1 MFIFAARA
9 LVLLCLVSACTR
21 SAEGTVGLGEKKM
34 SEKKVLKHLNSEQ
47 IAVTQQCA
55 TENPFRNAYWDHHDA
70 GIYVDIVDGTPLFSS
85 KDKFDSG
92 TGWPSFSRPIEEKFV
107 ALKEDRSH
115 GMIRTEVK
123 SKGADSHLGH
133 VFEDGP
139 APTKKRFC
147 INSASLRFVSAL
159 NLEKEGYG
167 KYKDLFSKDVL
178 ESEKKKRSERVKS
191 GEFQEILL
199 AGGCFWGV
207 QDLIRKLPG
216 VMDTEVGYTG
226 GITDHPVYEEVKKGA
241 TGHAET
247 VRVVFDPKLL
257 SVEKL
262 LDLFFTLHDPTT
274 KNQQGNDMGSQY
286 RSVIF
291 YKGNAQKEA
300 ALKKIKE
307 WNDSGKWK
315 RPIVTEVVE
324 ASKFHSA
331 EGYHQDYLV
340 KNPDGYTCHYY
351 REF

>member
-1 MFIFAARA
+1 
-9 LVLLCLVSACTR
+9 
-21 SAEGTVGLGEKKM
+21 M
-34 SEKKVLKHLNSEQ
+34 SEKKILKHLSSEQ

-55 TENPFRNAYWDHHDA
+55 TENPFRNAYWDNHDA

-92 TGWPSFSRPIEEKFV
+92 TGWPSFTRPIEDKY
-107 ALKEDRSH
+107 LSLSEDKSH
-115 GMIRTEVK
+115 GLSRTEVK
-123 SKGADSHLGH
+123 SKKANSHLGH
-133 VFEDGP
+133 VFDDGP

-167 KYKDLFSKDVL
+167 KYKDLFSSETL
-178 ESEKKKRSERVKS
+178 ESERKKRMERMKK
-191 GEFQEILL
+191 GELQEILL

-216 VMDTEVGYTG
+216 VIDTEVGYAG
-226 GITDHPVYEEVKKGA
+226 GVTENPVYENVKKGA
-241 TGHAET
+241 TGHAES
-247 VRVVFDPKLL
+247 VRVVFDPRILG
-257 SVEKL
+257 VEKL

-274 KNQQGNDMGSQY
+274 KNQQGNDIGSQY
-286 RSVIF
+286 RSAIL
-291 YKGNAQKEA
+291 YKTAAQKEVA
-300 ALKKIKE
+300 MKKIKE

-324 ASKFHSA
+324 AQKFYPA
-331 EGYHQDYLV
+331 EEYHQDYLV

>member
-1 MFIFAARA
+1 
-9 LVLLCLVSACTR
+9 
-21 SAEGTVGLGEKKM
+21 
-34 SEKKVLKHLNSEQ
+34 
-47 IAVTQQCA
+47 
-55 TENPFRNAYWDHHDA
+55 
-70 GIYVDIVDGTPLFSS
+70 
-85 KDKFDSG
+85 
-92 TGWPSFSRPIEEKFV
+92 
-107 ALKEDRSH
+107 
-115 GMIRTEVK
+115 
-123 SKGADSHLGH
+123 
-133 VFEDGP
+133 
-139 APTKKRFC
+139 
-147 INSASLRFVSAL
+147 
-159 NLEKEGYG
+159 
-167 KYKDLFSKDVL
+167 
-178 ESEKKKRSERVKS
+178 VKS